1 MTKLVTILGLCGL
14 AVLWSCSVTG
24 QAGSQVQSCYDTG
37 HGIVC
42 TNSSEVGE
50 DDDVDGDGETDELV
64 CGDAD
69 SSAESLEDDGA
80 DDGADDT
87 MITEGDETEDDVED
101 DGDTES
107 ESAEGDSASEDC
119 SSSDGDDDDDG
130 MPDEMDCDCAGGGAE
145 EEPPPPDECTDC
157 TPPE

>member
-1 MTKLVTILGLCGL
+1 MTKLMTILGLCAL
-14 AVLWSCSVTG
+14 AALWSCSVTG
-24 QAGSQVQSCYDTG
+24 QAGSQVVSCYDTG

-42 TNSSEVGE
+42 TNSSEVGG

-69 SSAESLEDDGA
+69 SSAESLEDDG
-80 DDGADDT
+80 
-87 MITEGDETEDDVED
+87 ED
-101 DGDTES
+101 DGDTDS
-107 ESAEGDSASEDC
+107 ESAEDDSASEDC

-130 MPDEMDCDCAGGGAE
+130 MADDMDCDCAGGGAE